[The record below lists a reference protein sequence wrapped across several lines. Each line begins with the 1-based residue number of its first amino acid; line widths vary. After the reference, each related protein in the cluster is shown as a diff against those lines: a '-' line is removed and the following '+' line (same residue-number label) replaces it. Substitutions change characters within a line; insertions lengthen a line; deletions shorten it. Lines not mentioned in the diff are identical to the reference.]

1 MGSGMPKFPVEEMDT
16 TREVSTRHKR
26 SKSDSDKRIKTGKLD
41 TSVISFHHVRMD
53 MEEVG
58 QAEVKKRPSPNN
70 VMESSLKKEIQQL
83 EKCLEDQFVLRR
95 ALEQALQHK
104 SSAIDTSA
112 DTFIPKSTKEVIRDI
127 AMLELEVVHLEQY
140 LLSLYRRA
148 FEQQMSGASRTAV
161 EAATHAASFQKFRS
175 AVRSNHILLPQKM
188 ANCREKRGCLLHRS
202 HSSLMPP
209 SSKYPTRALEACHAL
224 SFLEHEQQFNSGV
237 ISLADHLGTTVS
249 DHVPETPYRLSED
262 MIRSMCAIYRKL
274 TDHHV
279 GNCGVASSP
288 TSSFSSRNTFS
299 PCYTGELQSR
309 CRKRESM
316 VDTWIENSC
325 CTKRFREFS
334 GPYSVMVEVSSIC
347 KSSQTSTV
355 VEEML
360 HNYKAL
366 VHRLETVDP
375 RMMSNEEK
383 IAFWINIHNAI
394 LMHAHLEYGIPGS
407 NIKKVSFFFKNMYN
421 IGGRMVNAYIIQ
433 SSILGCRMH
442 PPGQWLRLIIS
453 SKVKVKDG
461 DEWKGY
467 AIENPQPLL
476 RFALCAGSHSDPA
489 VRVYSPKRLS
499 QLLEAAKMEYI
510 HATVTIRRGQ
520 KILLPK
526 IVDSFAKDSKFSDR
540 ELVDMIECCV
550 PESLRLMVDGC
561 RGSSSRKMIEWVP
574 HNFTFRYLLS
584 RELGNPRLN

>member
-1 MGSGMPKFPVEEMDT
+1 MGSGSPKFPVEEMDT

-26 SKSDSDKRIKTGKLD
+26 SKSDSDKRIKADKLD

-70 VMESSLKKEIQQL
+70 VIKSSLEKEIQQL
-83 EKCLEDQFVLRR
+83 EKCLEVQFVVHR
-95 ALEQALQHK
+95 ALEQTLQHK

-112 DTFIPKSTKEVIRDI
+112 DTFIPKSTKELIREI

-140 LLSLYRRA
+140 LLSFYRRA
-148 FEQQMSGASRTAV
+148 FEQQMSSASHTAV
-161 EAATHAASFQKFRS
+161 EAATQAVSFQKFRS
-175 AVRSNHILLPQKM
+175 AVRLNHILLPQKM
-188 ANCREKRGCLLHRS
+188 ANCREKHGCLLHRS

-209 SSKYPTRALEACHAL
+209 SSKNSTRSLEACHAL
-224 SFLEHEQQFNSGV
+224 SLLEHGQQFNSGV
-237 ISLADHLGTTVS
+237 TSLADHLGTTVA
-249 DHVPETPYRLSED
+249 DHVPETPNSLSED

-274 TDHHV
+274 TDHHHV
-279 GNCGVASSP
+279 GHCGVASSP

-299 PCYTGELQSR
+299 PYYTGELRSP
-309 CRKRESM
+309 CCKREAM

-325 CTKRFREFS
+325 CTKRFKEFS
-334 GPYSVMVEVSSIC
+334 GPYSAMVEVSSIC
-347 KSSQTSTV
+347 KSSQTSTDV
-355 VEEML
+355 KEML
-360 HNYKAL
+360 HNYKML

-383 IAFWINIHNAI
+383 IAFWINIHNAM

-407 NIKKVSFFFKNMYN
+407 NIKKVSFLVKNMYN

-453 SKVKVKDG
+453 SKVKAKNG
-461 DEWKGY
+461 EEWKGY
-467 AIENPQPLL
+467 AIENSQPLL

-499 QLLEAAKMEYI
+499 QLLETAKMEYI

-550 PESLRLMVDGC
+550 PESLRLMADGC
-561 RGSSSRKMIEWVP
+561 HSSSRKMIEWVP

-584 RELGNPRLN
+584 R

>member
-1 MGSGMPKFPVEEMDT
+1 MGSGMPKFPVEEMDA
-16 TREVSTRHKR
+16 TREVSTTHKR
-26 SKSDSDKRIKTGKLD
+26 SKSDSNKRIKTDKLD
-41 TSVISFHHVRMD
+41 TSVISFHHVSMD

-58 QAEVKKRPSPNN
+58 QAEVKKRPSPIN
-70 VMESSLKKEIQQL
+70 VIESFLKKEIQQL
-83 EKCLEDQFVLRR
+83 EKCLEDQFVVRR

-104 SSAIDTSA
+104 SFAIDTSA
-112 DTFIPKSTKEVIRDI
+112 DTFIPKSTKELVTEI

-148 FEQQMSGASRTAV
+148 FEQQMSGASHTAV
-161 EAATHAASFQKFRS
+161 EAAAHAVSFQKFRS

-188 ANCREKRGCLLHRS
+188 ANCREKHSCLLHRS
-202 HSSLMPP
+202 QSSLMPP
-209 SSKYPTRALEACHAL
+209 SSKNPTRALEACHAL

-237 ISLADHLGTTVS
+237 ISLADHLGTTVA
-249 DHVPETPYRLSED
+249 DHVPETPNRLSED

-274 TDHHV
+274 TDHNV
-279 GNCGVASSP
+279 GHCGVASSP

-299 PCYTGELQSR
+299 PCYTGELRSP
-309 CRKRESM
+309 CCKREAM

-347 KSSQTSTV
+347 KSNQTSTD

-360 HNYKAL
+360 HNYKML

-375 RMMSNEEK
+375 RMMINEEK
-383 IAFWINIHNAI
+383 IAFWINIHNAM

-407 NIKKVSFFFKNMYN
+407 NMKKNMYN

-442 PPGQWLRLIIS
+442 PPGQWRRLIIS

-467 AIENPQPLL
+467 AIENSQPLL

-489 VRVYSPKRLS
+489 VRVYSPRRLS
-499 QLLEAAKMEYI
+499 QQLEAAKMEYI

-526 IVDSFAKDSKFSDR
+526 IVDSFAKDSKLSDR
-540 ELVDMIECCV
+540 QLVDMIECCV
-550 PESLRLMVDGC
+550 PESFRLMVNGC
-561 RGSSSRKMIEWVP
+561 HGSSSRKMIEWVP

-584 RELGNPRLN
+584 RKLGNPRLN